1 MRARLNHTTIKHIL
15 YSFITPQR
23 KRKTKKVFNVKKS
36 DKEANRRGERDA
48 KALKTR
54 RRAARH

>member
-1 MRARLNHTTIKHIL
+1 L

-36 DKEANRRGERDA
+36 DKEAKRLGERDA